1 MAPNSMRDAL
11 DILRDRFDERLAS
24 LKAEDASDR
33 LRALMR
39 DSTRLEGKVKAGDA
53 Y

>member
-33 LRALMR
+33 LRALMGHGNAG
-39 DSTRLEGKVKAGDA
+39 SGKYGL
-53 Y
+53 